1 MKNQEAE
8 RRENGRLPFIEGVLV
23 DDINKG
29 DSHDISEGG
38 MFICVEHPYEPSSI
52 IDVTIPIPLTVKA
65 VVKHHEPGIG
75 IGVQFINLNDN
86 QKLLIKHLVESVQFE
101 SQKVKNQGKQILII
115 EDNDMIRKLYR
126 TKLIADGFSVLEAR
140 DGVEGISLLAEHT
153 PDIIVLDLFMKRMDG
168 FKMLSVIKSSK
179 WASIPV
185 LIFSS
190 LITQDVINRLI
201 EGGADD
207 FLIKQVTSPAELSK
221 AIKAFLERNKE

>member
-8 RRENGRLPFIEGVLV
+8 RRKSRRFPFIEGVLV
-23 DDINKG
+23 DDTNKG

-38 MFICVEHPYEPSSI
+38 MFICIEHPYETSSV
-52 IDVTIPIPLTVKA
+52 IDVTIPVPLTVKA

-75 IGVQFINLNDN
+75 IGVQFVNLNDN
-86 QKLLIKHLVESVQFE
+86 QKLLIRHLMESIQFE
-101 SQKVKNQGKQILII
+101 SQKVKHQGKQILII
-115 EDNDMIRKLYR
+115 EDSDMSRKLYR

-140 DGVEGISLLAEHT
+140 DGVEGISLLAENT
-153 PDIIVLDLFMKRMDG
+153 PDLIVLDLFMKRLDG
-168 FKMLSVIKSSK
+168 FKMLAVIKSSK

-190 LITQDVINRLI
+190 LITQDVIDRLI

-207 FLIKQVTSPAELSK
+207 FLIKQVTSPDELSK